1 MTGAQPFQARV
12 PGGLASKGTLQPYT
26 LSKEAGVEKISVSDQ
41 VRGRIG
47 AIPKSAPHCVLNLMS
62 KTRPLC
68 TSAKSNLTE
77 RGLEEVEKNS
87 FTALAAKEGHRKL
100 VPSKTV
106 RPNAVGSGEEFHS
119 NGLRTHLL
127 LRISVCTGP

>member
-1 MTGAQPFQARV
+1 MTRAWPFQARV
-12 PGGLASKGTLQPYT
+12 PRGLASKGILQPYT
-26 LSKEAGVEKISVSDQ
+26 LSKEAGVEKISVSNQ
-41 VRGRIG
+41 VRGPTG
-47 AIPKSAPHCVLNLMS
+47 AIPKSAPHWVLNLMS

-68 TSAKSNLTE
+68 TSAKSNLRE

-87 FTALAAKEGHRKL
+87 FTALAAKGGHRKL

-106 RPNAVGSGEEFHS
+106 RPNAGGSGEEFYR
-119 NGLRTHLL
+119 NGLRTQLI